1 MTNVLTLNYISSTTA
16 AILVVYCFWF
26 CLTFAFSVLQAA
38 SSSSNKNIPS
48 SSGCDANQPHCDIL
62 RSSSGSKHHRDRG
75 YRSSS
80 SVIGCEASYN
90 RSHRSLDIDDIQED
104 LAEDAPHSQPG
115 MASHHHHQ
123 QHQEQQHH
131 HQHQLQQQ
139 QRLETHSCPSSP
151 TETECSSGFSTLRR
165 RSVTLTEKVC
175 VSKEKAGSLWC
186 LNEPP
191 HG

>member
-1 MTNVLTLNYISSTTA
+1 M
-16 AILVVYCFWF
+16 
-26 CLTFAFSVLQAA
+26 QAA

-80 SVIGCEASYN
+80 SVIGCEASY

-104 LAEDAPHSQPG
+104 LTEEASYQPQPG
-115 MASHHHHQ
+115 MASHHHQ
-123 QHQEQQHH
+123 QHQEQQ
-131 HQHQLQQQ
+131 QQLQQ

-191 HG
+191 TNMVENDCGTAHSQCTLTHTHSLSYTP

>member
-1 MTNVLTLNYISSTTA
+1 MKFSNFRQNHFSDFETPFSVGLLHSTTA

-104 LAEDAPHSQPG
+104 LTEDASYQPQPG
-115 MASHHHHQ
+115 MASHHHQ
-123 QHQEQQHH
+123 QHQEQQ
-131 HQHQLQQQ
+131 QQLQQ

-175 VSKEKAGSLWC
+175 V
-186 LNEPP
+186 
-191 HG
+191 